1 MYIYVHC
8 RIICMFFIF
17 FKIVDSKY
25 LFNKRS
31 IALTTTDKSSSKY
44 GNIAFDF

>member
-1 MYIYVHC
+1 
-8 RIICMFFIF
+8 MFFIF